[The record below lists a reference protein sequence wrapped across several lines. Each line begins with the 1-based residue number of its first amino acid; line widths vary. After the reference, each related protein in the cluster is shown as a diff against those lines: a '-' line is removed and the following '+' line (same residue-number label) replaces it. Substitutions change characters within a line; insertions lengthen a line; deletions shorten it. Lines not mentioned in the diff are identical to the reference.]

1 MNVGVSSEEL
11 AANEPDFL
19 TLAFGITGA
28 SAPQTTAARTEM
40 QLQDINNAFKN
51 NPAINICRLKTASP
65 QKPRWGQRGHS
76 VHVPRRSSQL
86 LRVSAQHRARLR
98 TRAALPPAALH
109 SAACPGQTPLLC
121 ARANCSCVGNGER
134 APKPQQMKPRS
145 RQRGAARAATGA
157 QRGSPAAR
165 RHAQMIGAR
174 SGPGS
179 NYNPIPC
186 AGAAIPAAN
195 EARLIGTRA
204 QCAHLLCRAAPSA
217 AHLRPRRCPGL
228 GRAPGSGRPEPPTK
242 RRALR
247 RPPPQFSPTERAGTR
262 PRGSPPLVAYCRGAR
277 GRHARGRRHCP
288 GPLPP
293 TRERSSPVP
302 VP

>member
-1 MNVGVSSEEL
+1 MGVEGGGAGWGRGCRGHTGVVVPGAGGCWRGDVNVGVSSEEL

-121 ARANCSCVGNGER
+121 ARANCSWVGNGER
-134 APKPQQMKPRS
+134 APKPPARS
-145 RQRGAARAATGA
+145 GAGCYRGAAR
-157 QRGSPAAR
+157 QSCCSQAR
-165 RHAQMIGAR
+165 PDDR
-174 SGPGS
+174 SS
-179 NYNPIPC
+179 
-186 AGAAIPAAN
+186 
-195 EARLIGTRA
+195 E
-204 QCAHLLCRAAPSA
+204 
-217 AHLRPRRCPGL
+217 RPRL
-228 GRAPGSGRPEPPTK
+228 Q
-242 RRALR
+242 L
-247 RPPPQFSPTERAGTR
+247 
-262 PRGSPPLVAYCRGAR
+262 
-277 GRHARGRRHCP
+277 
-288 GPLPP
+288 
-293 TRERSSPVP
+293 
-302 VP
+302 

>member
-1 MNVGVSSEEL
+1 MPIENGFTPKAPL
-11 AANEPDFL
+11 GP
-19 TLAFGITGA
+19 TGA
-28 SAPQTTAARTEM
+28 QCARPTQELTAAPCLSAALSAAPHTGSAPSRSSAQRRVPRADTAALCEG
-40 QLQDINNAFKN
+40 K
-51 NPAINICRLKTASP
+51 
-65 QKPRWGQRGHS
+65 
-76 VHVPRRSSQL
+76 L
-86 LRVSAQHRARLR
+86 LL
-98 TRAALPPAALH
+98 
-109 SAACPGQTPLLC
+109 
-121 ARANCSCVGNGER
+121 VGNGER

-165 RHAQMIGAR
+165 RHAQMMGAR
-174 SGPGS
+174 SSPGS

>member
-1 MNVGVSSEEL
+1 MGVSSEEL

-51 NPAINICRLKTASP
+51 NPAINICRLKMASP
-65 QKPRWGQRGHS
+65 QKPRWGQGGTACTSHAGAHSCSVSQRSTERGSAHGQRSLPQLCTAPRAPGRHRCS
-76 VHVPRRSSQL
+76 VR
-86 LRVSAQHRARLR
+86 
-98 TRAALPPAALH
+98 
-109 SAACPGQTPLLC
+109 GQT
-121 ARANCSCVGNGER
+121 
-134 APKPQQMKPRS
+134 APGWEMGKEPRS